1 MAKATKKEMWTIV
14 LGLVADNKD
23 LSDFVNKEI
32 ETLSEKKE
40 SKKVAEKK
48 AANDILQCVIV
59 KFFEQDNT
67 PRTVTELIRLIPA
80 LNDLTNQKVSAQIKQ
95 LVDLEI
101 LNKHIDKRVS
111 KFNLA
116 EAPTDSEED
125 ADSTDSADTDE
136 VDTEE

>member
-23 LSDFVNKEI
+23 LSNFVNKEI
-32 ETLSEKKE
+32 ETLSKKKE

-116 EAPTDSEED
+116 EVPIDSEED
-125 ADSTDSADTDE
+125 ADSTDSADT
-136 VDTEE
+136 EE

>member
-32 ETLSEKKE
+32 ETLSKKKE
-40 SKKVAEKK
+40 GKKVAEKK

-116 EAPTDSEED
+116 VAPFLRG
-125 ADSTDSADTDE
+125 
-136 VDTEE
+136 

>member
-14 LGLVADNKD
+14 LGLVGDNED
-23 LSDFVNKEI
+23 LSNFVNKEI
-32 ETLSEKKE
+32 ETLSKKKE

-67 PRTVTELIRLIPA
+67 PRTVTELIRMIPA

-116 EAPTDSEED
+116 EVPVILEED
-125 ADSTDSADTDE
+125 ADSTDLADTDE

>member
-14 LGLVADNKD
+14 LGLVADNED
-23 LSDFVNKEI
+23 LSNFVNKEI
-32 ETLSEKKE
+32 ETLSKKKE

-116 EAPTDSEED
+116 EVPMD
-125 ADSTDSADTDE
+125 ADSADT
-136 VDTEE
+136 EE

>member
-14 LGLVADNKD
+14 LGLVGDNED
-23 LSDFVNKEI
+23 LSNFVNKEI
-32 ETLSEKKE
+32 ETLNKKKE

-48 AANDILQCVIV
+48 AANNILQCVIV

-116 EAPTDSEED
+116 EVPIDSEED

>member
-14 LGLVADNKD
+14 LGLVGDNED
-23 LSDFVNKEI
+23 LSNFVNKEI
-32 ETLSEKKE
+32 ETLSKKKE

-48 AANDILQCVIV
+48 AANDILQYAIV
-59 KFFEQDNT
+59 KHFEQDNT

-116 EAPTDSEED
+116 EVPMD
-125 ADSTDSADTDE
+125 ADSADTDE

>member
-1 MAKATKKEMWTIV
+1 MAKATKKEMWTV
-14 LGLVADNKD
+14 VAGLVAGNEE
-23 LSDFVNKEI
+23 LLNFVNKEI
-32 ETLSEKKE
+32 ETLSKKKE
-40 SKKVAEKK
+40 SKKVTEKK

-59 KFFEQDNT
+59 KHFENDNT

-116 EAPTDSEED
+116 EVPMDADSADADAEDENATNTDSEE
-125 ADSTDSADTDE
+125 
-136 VDTEE
+136 

>member
-32 ETLSEKKE
+32 ETLSKKKE

-116 EAPTDSEED
+116 EAPVI

>member
-32 ETLSEKKE
+32 ETLSKKKE

-48 AANDILQCVIV
+48 AENDILQCVIV

-116 EAPTDSEED
+116 EVPVI
-125 ADSTDSADTDE
+125 ADSTDSPDTDE
-136 VDTEE
+136 VDVEE

>member
-23 LSDFVNKEI
+23 LSNFVNKEI
-32 ETLSEKKE
+32 ETLSKKKE

-101 LNKHIDKRVS
+101 LNKHIDKRIS

-116 EAPTDSEED
+116 EVPMD
-125 ADSTDSADTDE
+125 ADSADTDE

>member
-23 LSDFVNKEI
+23 LSNFVNKEI
-32 ETLSEKKE
+32 ETLSKKKE

-116 EAPTDSEED
+116 EVPVILEED

>member
-23 LSDFVNKEI
+23 LSNFVNKEI
-32 ETLSEKKE
+32 ETLSKKKE

-116 EAPTDSEED
+116 EAPVILEED
-125 ADSTDSADTDE
+125 ADSTDSADI
-136 VDTEE
+136 EE